1 MKLGS
6 IEKDKQPSLE
16 ITRLFEKTRVAYLSA
31 KTDPQEYGGRWRK
44 AVDLIIESYN
54 ELDSAGKEL
63 NNFIDEKD
71 LTRTETK
78 NPTSREAQ
86 ELYENIKLLRYSS
99 EVVADPFAERFKGN
113 VLEELLS
120 NPESMLKFVHYAL
133 RNDSKPLS
141 KEVLSI
147 KDMEPDSITAGLMGL
162 DIESED
168 IALYIIEHYGD
179 GKDSKKVESKV
190 KAAMDILELV
200 FFSQHEEKEWTEL
213 KDIAKADERKSA
225 THFIIPNKPMYRIF
239 EIDDIKE
246 LKGFSGDWYVQEK
259 YDGMR
264 IQLHKLDNKVT
275 IYSYNAKD
283 ITDKCPEQVKELKKK
298 EYGDCILDAEL
309 ILFKGEESLHRADTV
324 AHVFK
329 GKYKDADLRC
339 HVFDIIRHESQTLT
353 DEELDSRMKILFNNY
368 SSKTNHAIAYPSK
381 KDTREADNLQDIET
395 YAKDMMEI
403 PTSEGVVIKDAT
415 STYYIGT
422 KKNPKWIKWKKFVD
436 LDVMVLTKN
445 KTKSNLYSYGL
456 GIGPVTED
464 LDNLVEIKGFNYMN
478 VGKALNTKI
487 SVDVGDIIR
496 VKVDEVKKKG
506 ETYSLYSAKVIEVP
520 EVILPDKL
528 VTLEF
533 LSRDT
538 KKSLNY
544 DVEALTKGIRVTDY
558 IHGETNLI
566 IKSGLDGFTIYGFE
580 EDNLMSKNALNDLD
594 MWKQQAIDI
603 MKSKQSEL
611 TVAIFQYLKT
621 NGPKTANELH
631 AYLKEKHTGLYEEV
645 LDSDKS
651 KVKEWSS
658 LRDGISTIDDK
669 LSADDDK
676 IMQEEEIKKSF
687 IRKKQQL
694 IQRLKEQEKEEESAI
709 TIDIDKE
716 GDCCTQLKNKIIED
730 KRETLEYLLENTSW
744 EERKNDPKMKGTA
757 FHNAN
762 INSLEEKMAEFSE
775 IIMGQQ
781 CDYLILDYLQ
791 PEKYEED
798 KEMMEEYNQ
807 CSFGEGFSDKFAMLK
822 AYKTPKELRE
832 GQFKL
837 YSREDDNLTLAIKL
851 NKETMFW
858 TIELDDQKE
867 LFDLFGAAGKYPAEV
882 SKNLERGKV
891 VDSGKIELGV
901 QKDGY
906 HEYFLEGNKFE
917 TKMHFRVIPVKGKT
931 MWLAW
936 TGFKQQPADDDSD
949 EGKWNIYTDRYNKL
963 PLPNKK

>member
-16 ITRLFEKTRVAYLSA
+16 ITRLFERTRVAYLSA
-31 KTDPQEYGGRWRK
+31 KTDPSEYGGRWRK

-99 EVVADPFAERFKGN
+99 EVVADPFAERFKGD

-133 RNDSKPLS
+133 RNDSKALS

-147 KDMEPDSITAGLMGL
+147 KDMQPDSITAGLMGL

-190 KAAMDILELV
+190 KAAMDMLELV

-213 KDIAKADERKSA
+213 KDIAKSEEKKSI

-264 IQLHKLDNKVT
+264 IQLHKLDGKVT
-275 IYSYNAKD
+275 IYSYNEKD

-381 KDTREADNLQDIET
+381 KDTREAENLQDIET
-395 YAKDMMEI
+395 YAKEMMEI

-631 AYLKEKHTGLYEEV
+631 AYLKEKHTDLYGEV

-676 IMQEEEIKKSF
+676 IMQEEEILKSVSAMMAQESK
-687 IRKKQQL
+687 I
-694 IQRLKEQEKEEESAI
+694 KERMAKPTMRVEEESNVNQDVAEI
-709 TIDIDKE
+709 EIDEDAS
-716 GDCCTQLKNKIIED
+716 GDCCEKLKKQIIEKELFLINDLFKNSKLDWSEFGSQQEQEQRYSD
-730 KRETLEYLLENTSW
+730 KINNMDCEELLQYLDEW
-744 EERKNDPKMKGTA
+744 KPVWADMFVP
-757 FHNAN
+757 
-762 INSLEEKMAEFSE
+762 
-775 IIMGQQ
+775 
-781 CDYLILDYLQ
+781 
-791 PEKYEED
+791 
-798 KEMMEEYNQ
+798 EYND
-807 CSFGEGFSDKFAMLK
+807 CMHGSGFSDKEAMLK